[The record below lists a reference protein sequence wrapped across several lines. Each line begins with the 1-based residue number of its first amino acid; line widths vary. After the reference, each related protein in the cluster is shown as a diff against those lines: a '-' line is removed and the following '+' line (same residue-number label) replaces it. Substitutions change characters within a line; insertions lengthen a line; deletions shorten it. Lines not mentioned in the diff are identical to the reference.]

1 MTLVQKY
8 VKLVDAKFLD
18 HIGRNG
24 ASGPVPQGFRDG
36 TTKELSK
43 KQSDRLATAIQD
55 EIKKLESWSDEELL
69 KYVNTGDTRERMKL
83 ILDAGE
89 ILEIASMKIFAE
101 RMSQVCD
108 IPSGHSGSEGKDQV
122 DPNDDSG
129 HQSERIDDTSKGTPG
144 ETDEKAPNH
153 DLGHQPGG
161 DDDTPMDTSSVKT
174 ESDDDL
180 HEDYG
185 PAYEN
190 ESRGRERSASPMRE
204 EDKKTLQKIL
214 KTHCEKAIESLKRCL
229 SGDQSSVESLKAMN
243 IQIRDEVT
251 KSLGWEPQFA
261 QNFGIP
267 YEKFREGV
275 DPLVVQPLKTPCS
288 EEDEK
293 VFSEKLGQAKVH
305 LYHVCLQNHI
315 QIEWLNGVLEGSGDD
330 QEYPQRYM
338 YDDNNTDATTYWP
351 YSILRTPEFV
361 ILYEKKK
368 RVSDDRTK
376 SSYGVQVYDAE
387 KKVFQIQVKAN
398 IGNDNLQKWRLLPNA
413 YKFYAADRQCK
424 TSELGHIEHIYFF
437 TATQPRSGR
446 HDSKTPAPTDVCVKF
461 QKSILPR
468 MLQRSK
474 VDAFLPEGESV
485 DDIIEQ
491 LASRDQVKLPWKVRA
506 RKVVYDLTGDKV
518 KHRPMT
524 TLEEELFKKNP
535 RLKDRAEKPLSQS
548 GTVASDK
555 AVSDLREEVENKL
568 NEFNVRLSTIEE
580 KVVTTEYLN
589 SALDKKFTEFLDQ
602 IKAKAG

>member
-1 MTLVQKY
+1 
-8 VKLVDAKFLD
+8 
-18 HIGRNG
+18 
-24 ASGPVPQGFRDG
+24 
-36 TTKELSK
+36 
-43 KQSDRLATAIQD
+43 
-55 EIKKLESWSDEELL
+55 
-69 KYVNTGDTRERMKL
+69 
-83 ILDAGE
+83 
-89 ILEIASMKIFAE
+89 
-101 RMSQVCD
+101 MSQVCN
-108 IPSGHSGSEGKDQV
+108 IPSGQEQV
-122 DPNDDSG
+122 DPNDDSE
-129 HQSERIDDTSKGTPG
+129 HKPD
-144 ETDEKAPNH
+144 
-153 DLGHQPGG
+153 G
-161 DDDTPMDTSSVKT
+161 DDDTPMATSSVKV

-185 PAYEN
+185 PAYKN
-190 ESRGRERSASPMRE
+190 GSRGRERSASPMCE
-204 EDKKTLQKIL
+204 EEKEKLQKIL
-214 KTHCEKAIESLKRCL
+214 KTHCEYAIEDLKKYL
-229 SGDQSSVESLKAMN
+229 SGDESFDEPLKAMN
-243 IQIRDEVT
+243 VRIQDEIV
-251 KSLGWEPQFA
+251 KSLGWEPQLA

-275 DPLVVQPLKTPCS
+275 DPIVVRPLKSPCS
-288 EEDEK
+288 KEDVEA
-293 VFSEKLGQAKVH
+293 FEEKLGVAKVNIYH
-305 LYHVCLQNHI
+305 LCLRNHM
-315 QIEWLNGVLEGSGDD
+315 QMEWLNGLLEGPTND
-330 QEYPQRYM
+330 QTFSQRHM
-338 YDDNNTDATTYWP
+338 YNDINTDVTTYWP
-351 YSILRTPEFV
+351 YSFLRTPEFD

-368 RVSDDRTK
+368 QVSEEHTR

-387 KKVFQIQVKAN
+387 KGVFQIQTKAN
-398 IGNDNLQKWRLLPNA
+398 IGNDNLQIWRGLPNA

-485 DDIIEQ
+485 DGIIEQ

-535 RLKDRAEKPLSQS
+535 RLKDRAKKPLSQS

-589 SALDKKFTEFLDQ
+589 SALDKKFNEFLDQ